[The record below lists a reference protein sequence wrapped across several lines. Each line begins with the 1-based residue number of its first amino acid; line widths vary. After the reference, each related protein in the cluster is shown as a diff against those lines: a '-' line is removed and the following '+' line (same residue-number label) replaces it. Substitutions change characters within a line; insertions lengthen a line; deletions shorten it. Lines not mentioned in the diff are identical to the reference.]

1 MQSKSCPISFVRV
14 DANIARISAFY
25 VALLITLFLISQNE
39 FIILFLMIDFFT
51 RLLSK
56 QDFSLV
62 YMLSYLTK
70 DLLKLNTLMVD
81 AAPKK
86 LAMLFGLVFV
96 SAIFISSF
104 FSLTLLVYLLSAV
117 LLACVFL
124 EVTFSYCLGCEIYHL
139 YKRITI

>member
-25 VALLITLFLISQNE
+25 VALLIILFLITTNK
-39 FIILFLMIDFFT
+39 FIIFFLIIDFLT
-51 RLLSK
+51 RILSK
-56 QDFSLV
+56 KDFSLV
-62 YMLSYLTK
+62 YMLSYITK
-70 DLLKLNTLMVD
+70 DFLKLETLMID

-86 LAMLFGLVFV
+86 LAMLFGLAFV

-104 FSLTLLVYLLSAV
+104 FSFTFLVYLLSAV
-117 LLACVFL
+117 LLACVLL

>member
-25 VALLITLFLISQNE
+25 VAILITLFLVIKSE
-39 FIILFLMIDFFT
+39 LIMLFLTIDFLT
-51 RLLSK
+51 RVFSK
-56 QDFSLV
+56 KDYSLI

-70 DLLKLNTLMVD
+70 DILKFNTLMVD

-96 SAIFISSF
+96 SAILIASF
-104 FSLTLLVYLLSAV
+104 LSLHLLVYLLSAV

-139 YKRITI
+139 YKRFTI